1 MRELSQYYELMLTT
15 VVGYVENLL
24 NSTEQPNVDQVT
36 CMIEVLDTVV
46 ILDALKTWQMGLNND
61 FSMVCEMNGEILH
74 FNSIEE
80 QFNTSRRIIT

>member
-1 MRELSQYYELMLTT
+1 MRELAQYYELMLTT

-24 NSTEQPNVDQVT
+24 NSTDVPTAEQVT

-61 FSMVCEMNGEILH
+61 FSMVCNFFVGETLT
-74 FNSIEE
+74 FSKVQKSNSTCQE
-80 QFNTSRRIIT
+80 RL